1 MTDGTMASRGLLAK
15 SAAAHHAS
23 SVARDPENAQVPL
36 TYAA

>member
-1 MTDGTMASRGLLAK
+1 MSNGTMASRGLQAK
-15 SAAAHHAS
+15 SAAAHRAS